1 MGDPTERVLSA
12 RELNRAV
19 LARQLLLQRADL
31 SVVDAVERIAGLQT
45 QYAPSGYI
53 GLWSRL
59 ARFTR
64 ADLTG
69 GLERRE
75 VVQAT
80 LMRATIHVVSARD
93 YPLFAEGVRRARQG
107 WWRSTARTR
116 GLDGADLDALAARVR
131 LLLADG
137 PLRRSALVAALE
149 EAGFA
154 RGLWEAAGLHVD
166 LVRVP
171 PSGTWERRR
180 ADLYGLAQGWLPAG
194 AATEAEGLA
203 HLVRRYLGGF
213 GPAPLADIANW
224 AGVTVT
230 TLRPVVE
237 GLALRRFRDQAGGE
251 LLDVADGLLP
261 DPDTP
266 APVRFLSTWDANLL
280 VHVRR
285 AQILPE
291 PYRGR
296 VFHVKN
302 PHSTPTFLVDG
313 AVAGAW
319 RYADGRVSLEPY
331 GPLADAARDALERE
345 GAALASFHEDRG

>member
-1 MGDPTERVLSA
+1 MGDQVLSTRA
-12 RELNRAV
+12 LNRAV
-19 LARQLLLQRADL
+19 LARQLLLERADL
-31 SVVDAVERIAGLQT
+31 GVVEALERVAGLQT

-59 ARFTR
+59 AGFARG
-64 ADLTG
+64 DLTAA
-69 GLERRE
+69 LERRE
-75 VVQAT
+75 LVQAT

-93 YPLFAEGVRRARQG
+93 YPLFAEGVRRARRA
-107 WWRSTARTR
+107 WWQSATRHR
-116 GLDGADLDALAARVR
+116 GLDHAEVEAAAAEVR
-131 LLLADG
+131 ALLAHG
-137 PLRRSALVAALE
+137 PLRRTALVTALE
-149 EAGFA
+149 EAGHP
-154 RGLWEAAGLHVD
+154 RELWEGVGLHVD

-180 ADLYGLAQGWLPAG
+180 ADLYGLAEDWLPT
-194 AATEAEGLA
+194 AAVSEAEGLA

-213 GPAPLADIANW
+213 GPAAPADIANW
-224 AGVTVT
+224 AGVTAT
-230 TLRPVVE
+230 TLKPVLA

-266 APVRFLSTWDANLL
+266 VPVRFLSTWDANLL

-291 PYRGR
+291 AYRGL

-319 RYADGRVSLEPY
+319 RYAGGRVQLEPY
-331 GPLADAARDALERE
+331 GPLAAADLEALEHE
-345 GAALASFHEDRG
+345 AAGLAAFHEDG